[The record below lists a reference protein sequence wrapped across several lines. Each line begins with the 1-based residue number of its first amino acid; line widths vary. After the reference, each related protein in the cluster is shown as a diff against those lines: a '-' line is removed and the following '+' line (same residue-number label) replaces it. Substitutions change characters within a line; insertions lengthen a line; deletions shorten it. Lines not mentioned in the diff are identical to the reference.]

1 MRLNAKNENIRIG
14 DMDCDYISF
23 GTGKEVLIMLP
34 GVGDGLKTAKGM
46 AIPFSVMYK
55 CYAEQYKVYL
65 FSRRNNLPA
74 GFTTKDMAED
84 LNSILKKIG
93 IVSANVLGVSQG
105 GMIAQELAIHH
116 PDKVKRLVLAVT
128 ASRPNDIMR
137 DTLDTWLSMLDR
149 DDYRGFMIDS
159 AERAYTGEYLKRG
172 IKLNSLIAGMK
183 PKDYTRFRILCN
195 SCIEHNSYDDLIK
208 ITCPTLLIAADQDK
222 VLGAEA
228 SVEMKERIPDSK
240 LYMYKGYSHGVYEQA
255 KDFNGRVMRFLAQ

>member
-1 MRLNAKNENIRIG
+1 MGLNAKNENIRIG

-23 GTGKEVLIMLP
+23 GAGKDVLVMLP

-46 AIPFSVMYK
+46 AMPFSVMYK
-55 CYAEQYKVYL
+55 CYAQHYRVYL

-74 GFTTKDMAED
+74 GFTTQDMAED
-84 LNSILKKIG
+84 LNSILEKIEVG
-93 IVSANVLGVSQG
+93 PVNLFGVSQG

-128 ASRPNDIMR
+128 ASRPNEIMR

-149 DDYRGFMIDS
+149 DDYKGFLIDS

-172 IKLNSLIAGMK
+172 IRLNSLLAGLK

-195 SCIEHNSYDDLIK
+195 SCIEHDTYDDLIK
-208 ITCPTLLIAADQDK
+208 ITCPTLLLGADQDK
-222 VLGAEA
+222 VLGPEA
-228 SVEMKERIPDSK
+228 TIEMKAKIPDSK

-255 KDFNGRVMRFLAQ
+255 KDFNSRVMRYLSQ